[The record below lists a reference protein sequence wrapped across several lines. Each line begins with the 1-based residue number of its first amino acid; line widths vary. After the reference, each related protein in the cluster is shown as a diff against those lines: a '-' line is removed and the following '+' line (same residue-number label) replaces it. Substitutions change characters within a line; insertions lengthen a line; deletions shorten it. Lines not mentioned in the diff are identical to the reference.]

1 MGALSF
7 DASLKVPKS
16 KAGGYLKH
24 LERTENDGINHSNEM
39 INSDLTK
46 YNIGYSVND
55 ERARERFKSRLEQFE
70 TKREEF
76 NASDYKKDGKRA
88 RRALKDD
95 SVVMRGLVFAPPV
108 ESFQNDT
115 IEHKKEVM
123 NKFANDVFA
132 WYIKEFGVETFV
144 SANVHLDETSPHLH
158 IAMCPLTEDGR
169 MSQKDFFKNPRDM
182 KRMHK
187 ELREHM
193 NENGWNV
200 DTENKY
206 VDAKHY
212 NDKEYKEN
220 AEEIENNRGMNT
232 SKYNK
237 RNKELDKKINAVEE
251 KTSKLNVLEKNLQQQ
266 QQSLAMWQIQLA
278 DKQKELEEKEILL
291 QQKVERAQ
299 KQYRKADFDLEL

>member
-7 DASLKVPKS
+7 DASLKVPKGKS
-16 KAGGYLKH
+16 GGYLKH

-46 YNIGYSVND
+46 YNTRYSVD
-55 ERARERFKSRLEQFE
+55 GESAVDRFKSRLEQFE

-88 RRALKDD
+88 RRALNDD
-95 SVVMRGLVFAPPV
+95 SVVMRGLVFAPPA
-108 ESFQNDT
+108 ESFQNDS
-115 IEHKKEVM
+115 IKHKEEVM
-123 NKFANDVFA
+123 QKFAGDVFD
-132 WYIKEFGVETFV
+132 WYGKEFGMETFV
-144 SANVHLDETSPHLH
+144 RGNIHLDETSPHLH
-158 IAMCPLTEDGR
+158 IAMCPLTPDGR
-169 MSQKDFFKNPRDM
+169 MSQKDFFKNPSDM

-193 NENGWNV
+193 NERGWNV

-220 AEEIENNRGMNT
+220 AEEIEHARGVST

-237 RNKELDKKINAVEE
+237 RNKELDTKINAVDEQAL
-251 KTSKLNVLEKNLQQQ
+251 KLAALEKSLQQQ

-278 DKQKELEEKEILL
+278 DRERELKEQEEA
-291 QQKVERAQ
+291 VE
-299 KQYRKADFDLEL
+299 KAKKKYKSFMNERER